1 MRERRFLALWAAT
14 GGANLADGITLF
26 LLPVAA
32 VLSGASPAGVAAVTV
47 VGTLAWPVL
56 GLPAGWVVDRVD
68 RGRLLVAA
76 NVVRAAVI
84 AAVATAAV
92 VDGLALP
99 VLLAAAALAGALEA
113 IVDSALTA
121 LVPTVVDEADR
132 TRANARIE
140 TTINLTNQL
149 IGAPLAGFL
158 AGLALS
164 TAFGVA
170 AALYAAA
177 AAVALVLL
185 SGPRAVAPATAAT
198 AVVDARVR
206 AGLVYLWAHPLL
218 RQLTLVTAAMNM
230 VWGAFGAVFVIYAL
244 AESGLDLSPSTYGL
258 LFTGAAVG
266 GLVASASAE
275 PLRRRFGARR
285 LLLTDCVGTLL
296 LVGPSALAL
305 GPWPVAAGVVA
316 AGAGSSIWRVLV
328 ATIRQAV
335 APGALLGRVY
345 SASRVISI
353 GTVPLGAA
361 IAGVLAELAG
371 VRTALGAA
379 TVLAAVVVG
388 WFLIGLRGHDLDA
401 AFASPAVDAGAR

>member
-14 GGANLADGITLF
+14 GGANLADGITLV

-84 AAVATAAV
+84 AAVATAAA

-99 VLLAAAALAGALEA
+99 VLLAAAAVAGALEA

-121 LVPTVVDEADR
+121 LVPAVVDEADR

-158 AGLALS
+158 AGIALS

-185 SGPRAVAPATAAT
+185 GGPRAVAPATAET

-230 VWGAFGAVFVIYAL
+230 VDRLNASFQVSERCHSRL
-244 AESGLDLSPSTYGL
+244 A
-258 LFTGAAVG
+258 
-266 GLVASASAE
+266 
-275 PLRRRFGARR
+275 
-285 LLLTDCVGTLL
+285 C
-296 LVGPSALAL
+296 
-305 GPWPVAAGVVA
+305 
-316 AGAGSSIWRVLV
+316 SIWMTCSRSAGESSAGGERSVPRPVSAASMSIAILIPSDSRPRFIDAWRVRAGR
-328 ATIRQAV
+328 AT
-335 APGALLGRVY
+335 GGR
-345 SASRVISI
+345 
-353 GTVPLGAA
+353 
-361 IAGVLAELAG
+361 
-371 VRTALGAA
+371 
-379 TVLAAVVVG
+379 
-388 WFLIGLRGHDLDA
+388 
-401 AFASPAVDAGAR
+401 